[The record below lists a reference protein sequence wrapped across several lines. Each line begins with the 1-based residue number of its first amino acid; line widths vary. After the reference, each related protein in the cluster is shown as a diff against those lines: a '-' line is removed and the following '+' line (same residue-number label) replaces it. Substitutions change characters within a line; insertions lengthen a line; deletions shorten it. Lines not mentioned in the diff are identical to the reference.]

1 MAKITIFQDSIIVE
15 SLKNKKLKD
24 LIKST
29 LDNEEKTNSGNQISN
44 HGGYQTKNIWNENI
58 VKPILEKTSD
68 LIAQSYSF
76 PRLQLKMLNLWIN
89 KNYKHNFNKIH
100 NHAMS
105 DFSGVYYIEVSEKDG
120 ELVFYR
126 GDKTNQMMSIQ
137 ENFKGEDFDE
147 DFRLQPLENQL
158 IIFPSHLQHMVFP
171 HSEEK
176 ARISVSFNIKVLHPQ
191 HLDEIT
197 STTYGF
203 SSE

>member
-1 MAKITIFQDSIIVE
+1 MAKITIFQDSIIVG

-29 LDNEEKTNSGNQISN
+29 LDHEEKTNSGNEISN

-58 VKPILEKTSD
+58 IKPILEKTSD
-68 LIAQSYSF
+68 LISQSYCF
-76 PRLQLKMLNLWIN
+76 PRLQFKMLNLWIN

-105 DFSGVYYIEVSEKDG
+105 DFSGVYYIEVSEKNG

-126 GDKTNQMMSIQ
+126 GDKTNQVMNIQ
-137 ENFKGEDFDE
+137 KNFKGKDFDE
-147 DFRLQPLENQL
+147 NFCLQPLENQL
-158 IIFPSHLQHMVFP
+158 VIFPSHLQHMVFP

-176 ARISVSFNIKVLHPQ
+176 ARISVSFNIKVLH
-191 HLDEIT
+191 
-197 STTYGF
+197 G
-203 SSE
+203 

>member
-1 MAKITIFQDSIIVE
+1 
-15 SLKNKKLKD
+15 
-24 LIKST
+24 
-29 LDNEEKTNSGNQISN
+29 
-44 HGGYQTKNIWNENI
+44 
-58 VKPILEKTSD
+58 
-68 LIAQSYSF
+68 
-76 PRLQLKMLNLWIN
+76 MLNLWIN

-176 ARISVSFNIKVLHPQ
+176 ARISVSFNIKVLH
-191 HLDEIT
+191 
-197 STTYGF
+197 G
-203 SSE
+203 